1 MSKIKLLYAI
11 GNNSGGSLK
20 NVIDIATHLNKEKF
34 EISVVLTKK
43 NQNHETKVAIS
54 KLNNCSIDIKYI
66 NMSRAVSLMDIIALI
81 NIYFY
86 LKKQKFDIIHA
97 HSSKAGALFRIAA
110 FLVKSPIVL
119 YTPHCFYFT
128 AHKGF
133 KRYFYRRMESFL
145 ARFSH
150 NIIISGTE
158 QKAINE
164 CGINR
169 EKVSIIDNAIDISE
183 YKKEYSKIEIREKF
197 NIPENHAVIIGV
209 GRLVEQKNWNMF
221 IDAANI
227 ILRKNKN
234 ITFIIAGSGPYKNR
248 LLKRITQLGLDSQ
261 VKLIGFIE
269 DISKIYAMAD
279 IFVSTS
285 KWEGL
290 PYTYI
295 EALYFRIPMVLT
307 YTEGLEYF
315 FKKVHCICVP
325 QENTI
330 FLADKLLDTVSS
342 LSDKSLS
349 NKSSMNTIY
358 PFLLINCIKQYEK
371 LYCNLYR
378 LKTNK

>member
-1 MSKIKLLYAI
+1 MRKFKLLYAI

-20 NVIDIATHLNKEKF
+20 NVIDLATHLNREKF
-34 EISVVLTKK
+34 EISVVLSKK
-43 NQNHETKVAIS
+43 NQIYETKVAIS
-54 KLNNCSIDIKYI
+54 KLSSCNIDIKYI
-66 NMSRAVSLMDIIALI
+66 NMNRSISLMDIVTLI

-86 LKKQKFDIIHA
+86 LKKQKFDIVHA

-110 FLVKSPIVL
+110 FWVKVPVVL

-133 KRYFYRRMESFL
+133 RRYFYRWIESFL
-145 ARFSH
+145 AHFSH
-150 NIIISGTE
+150 NIVISGTE

-164 CGINR
+164 CGINK

-197 NIPENHAVIIGV
+197 NIPKEHIVIIGI

-221 IDAANI
+221 IDTASI
-227 ILRKNKN
+227 MLRNNKN
-234 ITFIIAGSGPYKNR
+234 ITFIIAGSGPYESR
-248 LLKRITQLGLDSQ
+248 LLKRITQLGLESQ
-261 VKLIGFIE
+261 VKLIGFVE
-269 DISKIYAMAD
+269 NISEIYAIAN

-295 EALYFRIPMVLT
+295 EALYFKIPMVLT

-315 FKKVHCICVP
+315 FKKVNCTCVP
-325 QENTI
+325 QENAS
-330 FLADKLLDTVSS
+330 FLANKLFETIYSS
-342 LSDKSLS
+342 
-349 NKSSMNTIY
+349 NNEISMNTNY
-358 PFLLINCIKQYEK
+358 PFLLIDCIKQYEK
-371 LYCNLYR
+371 LYCNFYH